1 MTTFV
6 EGFAMVLIGGNTALA
21 LGTGA
26 LPGRSLHAVAGHDP
40 GKALGHAG
48 LSLVALAVFL
58 VAMRFCPLGT
68 TQVEAVHVKLEA
80 LHQQKAAQLANET

>member
-1 MTTFV
+1 
-6 EGFAMVLIGGNTALA
+6 LA
-21 LGTGA
+21 GTRHRPSG
-26 LPGRSLHAVAGHDP
+26 
-40 GKALGHAG
+40 LGHCRAGVDTQSPDTILAKRWGMPG